1 MATMDPMYYARKY
14 RELEIPIINSDNEVV
29 SYEKVDFNK
38 YRMHQG
44 WGQKPQV
51 FPPGQM
57 EFVNAVNT
65 YASGLYKQ
73 GKRLQVMVR
82 NIWDAAIVLTPD
94 NYRDSLYNSIIT
106 RAVQAFSGK
115 GSPEDV
121 QLTLQLA
128 ARCGVAN
135 KGLQKYCDEKV
146 DNYSRLGLDCNGFV
160 GNYLCYKDSAFSWH
174 FSTIDAKP
182 SIHGNMGIKT
192 ICDLLRA
199 KPVSNEKEMYTP
211 RNYVLGMV
219 DNTGTVIDGGWS
231 TVGHVMITQAHHWGY
246 SPIPAA
252 PKEYSGKHYLS
263 YLGVEAT
270 PGVGLADFKYSILK
284 IAGNGV
290 ATVWRDKVF
299 GHIPVKIYP
308 VP

>member
-1 MATMDPMYYARKY
+1 MDPMYYARKY
-14 RELEIPIINSDNEVV
+14 RELEIPIINDDNEITG
-29 SYEKVDFNK
+29 YEKVDFSK

-44 WGQKPQV
+44 WKDDV

-57 EFVNAVNT
+57 EFVNAVNN
-65 YASGLYKQ
+65 YASNLYKQ
-73 GKRLQVMVR
+73 GKRLSVNVR
-82 NIWDAAIVLTPD
+82 NVWDTAIFLTPD
-94 NYRDSLYNSIIT
+94 SYRDSLYNSIIT

-128 ARCGVAN
+128 ARCGVVA
-135 KGLQKYCDEKV
+135 KGGLQRYCDEKV
-146 DNYSRLGLDCNGFV
+146 DDYARLGLDCNGFV
-160 GNYLCYKDSAFSWH
+160 GNYLCYRDSKFSWN
-174 FSTIDAKP
+174 FSTINTKP
-182 SIHGNMGIKT
+182 PIHGNMLIGTGI
-192 ICDLLRA
+192 CNQLGS
-199 KPVSNEKEMYTP
+199 KPVSNVNEMLIP
-211 RNYVLGMV
+211 RIYVLALV
-219 DNTGTVIDGGWS
+219 DGAGTVIDGGWAQ
-231 TVGHVMITQAHHWGY
+231 VGHIMVTQAHHWGF
-246 SPIPAA
+246 SPVPAA

-270 PGVGLADFKYSILK
+270 PAVGLADFKYSILN

-308 VP
+308 VS